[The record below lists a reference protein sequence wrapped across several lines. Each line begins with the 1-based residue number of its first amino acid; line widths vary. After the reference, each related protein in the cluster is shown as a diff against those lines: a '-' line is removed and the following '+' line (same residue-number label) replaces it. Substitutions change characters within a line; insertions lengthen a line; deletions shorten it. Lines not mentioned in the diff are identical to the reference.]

1 MIQPELFSM
10 QNFMTHRPTLPIKHS
25 RNRRSSVWLISSAI
39 LLIAFCGIVHAQEST
54 TTRGRRVNNSPA
66 AEATVTVN
74 EQFLNSFL
82 TAIFDNLHEP
92 SMPLT
97 IGGATSTTE
106 CASEIRLKR
115 EAAGVRTQVHFENGR
130 IAGPLAFA
138 GAYNSTLMGCI
149 EFSGWAD
156 SEATLEF
163 DGQRRAVIAR
173 FHLRDI
179 HLNNT
184 PAVLNGPLLNMVQG
198 TIDRRYNP
206 VELFTLEQLSTRV
219 NIQPAGG
226 ALRLQATDVRPEIT
240 SAGVTLHITY
250 DFGRG

>member
-1 MIQPELFSM
+1 MIWSASPRSECSSLSINTATTKVQMMMNVFILKCASFILILLCFS
-10 QNFMTHRPTLPIKHS
+10 
-25 RNRRSSVWLISSAI
+25 SSA
-39 LLIAFCGIVHAQEST
+39 AAQESAK
-54 TTRGRRVNNSPA
+54 RERRAVSAPA
-66 AEATVTVN
+66 AEATITIN

-82 TAIFDNLHEP
+82 TAIFDNLNEP

-97 IGGATSTTE
+97 MGGAKSGPD

-115 EAAGVRTQVHFENGR
+115 EAAGVRTAVHFENGK

-138 GAYNSTLMGCI
+138 GAYNSGLMGCI

-156 SEATLEF
+156 SEVML
-163 DGQRRAVIAR
+163 DYDSSRRALVAR
-173 FHLRDI
+173 FNLRNI

-184 PAVLNGPLLNMVQG
+184 PEVLNGPLLSMVQG

-206 VELFTLEQLSTRV
+206 VELISLEQLSTRV

-226 ALRLQATDVRPEIT
+226 ALRLEATGVRPEIT
-240 SAGVTLHITY
+240 PNALTLHIFY
-250 DFGRG
+250 QFVRG